1 MKEAEDLIRRFEA
14 GADRPDEIV
23 ADNVGQHSQADKT
36 PRASPLLAFSRSSL
50 RDSDLLCLAVMDER
64 WMGTE
69 EEEREAYVTELTYIH
84 SKVGRLPTFCSGV
97 L

>member
-36 PRASPLLAFSRSSL
+36 PRASPLLTS
-50 RDSDLLCLAVMDER
+50 
-64 WMGTE
+64 
-69 EEEREAYVTELTYIH
+69 
-84 SKVGRLPTFCSGV
+84 
-97 L
+97 